1 MNVTVERTEKEIL
14 IKLPLNAEV
23 SDIQQILNYFEYINL
38 ASKGQAKQEQIDD
51 LAKEVNQ
58 SWWVKN
64 KERFA
69 GKEGFEALK

>member
-1 MNVTVERTEKEIL
+1 MNVAVERTEKEIL
-14 IKLPLNAEV
+14 
-23 SDIQQILNYFEYINL
+23 NYFEHINL
-38 ASKGQAKQEQIDD
+38 ASKSQAKQEQIDA

-69 GKEGFEALK
+69 GKSKSE

>member
-1 MNVTVERTEKEIL
+1 MNVAVERTEKEIL
-14 IKLPLNAEV
+14 IKLPLNTEV

-38 ASKGQAKQEQIDD
+38 ASKSQAKQEQIDA

-69 GKEGFEALK
+69 GKSKSE